1 MLENIDLEHIKNTKW
16 YRQGGAGLPFYF
28 FVPFT
33 GGMSLWGKSKN
44 VIIQQEGIMHHA
56 YFNRATEWR
65 VAMSNIKKQ
74 LRDRTYIDKMIEEWF
89 KRKQK
94 SEAFIVK
101 FPAKKFKKLKINEL
115 LKCYQGFTTLDYRL
129 WRLGAHIESFDP
141 WAEKI
146 IAEVVQKSAL
156 SLSAAEIAL
165 ATAPA
170 ALTLSQQEEL
180 DLYNIALAK
189 IRARDKLLIQ
199 HQKEYFWIKRDWAHI
214 STLSVA
220 YFKNKVSKLMVKG
233 LTEVK
238 ATRNRILSEFEKR
251 QEKRQSIIK
260 KYEKDAT
267 LGRIFYFFSR
277 MASWRDERKKAAMVF
292 NGYYY
297 KFAKEFSRRTGL
309 PYVQIVFLTPTEVS
323 ESKLQFSAQFK
334 KQLAARSRQSAY
346 YADRKGK
353 SVVLTGAGYR
363 KFMRALAGAFGR
375 QFKELKG
382 QPVCQG
388 KVVGLVKI
396 VNLPADFKKFLK
408 GNILVAP
415 MTRPEYLPLIKIAAA
430 IVTDEGGV
438 TCHAAIISRE
448 LGIPCVIGTQVAT
461 EVLHDG
467 DLVEVDANTGVVRKS
482 S

>member
-1 MLENIDLEHIKNTKW
+1 MLENIDLEHVKNTKW
-16 YRQGGAGLPFYF
+16 YRQGGAGVPFYF

-33 GGMSLWGKSKN
+33 GGWSLWGKAKN

-65 VAMSNIKKQ
+65 AAMSDIKKQ
-74 LRDRTYIDKMIEEWF
+74 LRDRMYIDKMIKEWL
-89 KRKQK
+89 KRRQK
-94 SEAFIVK
+94 SEALIVK
-101 FPAKKFKKLKINEL
+101 FPVKKFKK
-115 LKCYQGFTTLDYRL
+115 LDYRL
-129 WRLGAHIESFDP
+129 WRLGVHIESFDP

-146 IAEVVQKSAL
+146 IAEAVQKSAL
-156 SLSAAEIAL
+156 SLSTAEIAL

-170 ALTLSQQEEL
+170 AMTLSQQEEL

-189 IRARDKLLIQ
+189 IGARDKLLIQ
-199 HQKEYFWIKRDWAHI
+199 HQKDFFWIKRDWAHI

-334 KQLAARSRQSAY
+334 KELAARSRQSAY

-363 KFMRALAGAFGR
+363 KCMRALAGAFGR

-382 QPVCQG
+382 QPACQG

-467 DLVEVDANTGVVRKS
+467 EKVEVDAKKGVVKKI
-482 S
+482 